1 VIPSISGTEVALWAA
16 EMCMQTLQDG
26 ATKWLRL
33 DISQL
38 FLAPETEFRL
48 LQGIGLVEVV
58 SSIDR
63 IETDVGA
70 VKGPFLLLARGRSA
84 PVWHPERSVEN
95 VVLGVLVETDDPEG
109 AAGRML
115 ASVLQT

>member
-1 VIPSISGTEVALWAA
+1 MIPSISGTEVALWAT
-16 EMCMQTLQDG
+16 EMDMQTIQDG

-33 DISQL
+33 DISRL

-58 SSIDR
+58 STISH
-63 IETDVGA
+63 IETDEGA